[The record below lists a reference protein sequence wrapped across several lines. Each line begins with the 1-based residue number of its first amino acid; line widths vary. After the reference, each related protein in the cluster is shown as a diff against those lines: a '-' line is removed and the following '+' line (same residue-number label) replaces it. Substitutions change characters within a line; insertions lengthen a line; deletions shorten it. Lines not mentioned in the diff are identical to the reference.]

1 MTMPT
6 AAPATPSAAATANPQ
21 VNPQVTKRVLHAL
34 ALVMAGQDVPSD
46 LTSTTDRQRI
56 KDIELQQIDAAVSR
70 LRSRYPTVV
79 MSTREL
85 FGATARATIWAE
97 TLVPEG
103 ASRAYGHAWHAL
115 VASLARRIVIDG
127 LRVARGSL
135 EHCRA
140 GLLELETRDD
150 LWPLDQSDQPAPA

>member
-6 AAPATPSAAATANPQ
+6 AAPAAPSAAATANPQ
-21 VNPQVTKRVLHAL
+21 VTKHVLRAL
-34 ALVMAGQDVPSD
+34 ALVMAGQDVPTD

-56 KDIELQQIDAAVSR
+56 KDIELQQIDATVSR

-85 FGATARATIWAE
+85 FGATARATIWAK

-103 ASRAYGHAWHAL
+103 ASQAYGHAWHAL
-115 VASLARRIVIDG
+115 IASLARRIVIDG

-150 LWPLDQSDQPAPA
+150 LWPLDESDQPTPPECW